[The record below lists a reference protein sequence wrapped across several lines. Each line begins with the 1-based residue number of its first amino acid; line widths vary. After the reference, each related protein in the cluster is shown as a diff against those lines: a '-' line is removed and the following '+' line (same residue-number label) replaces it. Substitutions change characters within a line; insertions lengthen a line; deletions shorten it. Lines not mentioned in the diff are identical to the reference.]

1 MYQMVCPCSNES
13 SQVRCVALPYDRK
26 AVGEDDLRETRRL
39 TVTLTSPR
47 SRAKLTEC
55 GFESFGFPM
64 VRTDDDDELKLRNY
78 DGHEREKVG

>member
-47 SRAKLTEC
+47 SRAKLTKC

-64 VRTDDDDELKLRNY
+64 VRT
-78 DGHEREKVG
+78 EREGGFY

>member
-39 TVTLTSPR
+39 KSTVTLTSPR

-55 GFESFGFPM
+55 GFESTL
-64 VRTDDDDELKLRNY
+64 RALDSQWYELTRA
-78 DGHEREKVG
+78 EESRW